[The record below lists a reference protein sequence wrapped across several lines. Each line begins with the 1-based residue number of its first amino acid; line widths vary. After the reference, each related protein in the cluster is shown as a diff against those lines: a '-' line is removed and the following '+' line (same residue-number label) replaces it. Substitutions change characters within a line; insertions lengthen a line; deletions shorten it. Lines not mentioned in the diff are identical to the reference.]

1 MKLQIFLT
9 RLLLFAAILILS
21 SCVAKKKFVAMEASR
36 NRAQSRVLELTQQ
49 LKQWEGEFNSIKK
62 DFHYNDVQKQSVIDS
77 LQAEIND
84 LNQSINSTMQ
94 NSEDRVNTFQVE
106 KRRLNQMLAEKD
118 RELSVRQKA
127 LDESRIQL
135 EALKDKVNSLSTDKQ
150 SNALRLNKLEEEK
163 VADEAQLS
171 ALNKELD
178 SMKKQLD
185 EARHTIASRNEELN
199 VLRNQVKLLKEEL
212 AKP

>member
-1 MKLQIFLT
+1 MKLKIFLT
-9 RLLLFAAILILS
+9 RLLFFAAILILS

-36 NRAQSRVLELTQQ
+36 NRAESRVLELTQQ

-77 LQAEIND
+77 LQREIKG
-84 LNQSINSTMQ
+84 LNESISSTMQ
-94 NSEDRVNTFQVE
+94 NSEDRVNTFQIE

-118 RELSVRQKA
+118 RELSLRQKA
-127 LDESRIQL
+127 LDESRTQL
-135 EALKDKVNSLSTDKQ
+135 EALEDKVNSLSTDKE
-150 SNALRLNKLEEEK
+150 SNVLKLSKLEEEK
-163 VADEAQLS
+163 TSDNAQIS

-178 SMKKQLD
+178 LMKKQLD
-185 EARHTIASRNEELN
+185 EARQTIATRNEELN